1 MARPSKIDRLPEE
14 VREAIGDLRRQG
26 RTIDEI
32 LSHLRTLGVDDV
44 SRSGLGTHI
53 QRIDRIGARMRE
65 QRAIAVALADQIGDQ
80 PDKLAALNV
89 ELVHAAA
96 FKLATAEDD
105 EEGTHL
111 DVDDVATLS
120 ATLRNLAQARK
131 LEGDRL
137 VVAERRAADKAR
149 REAADRAGAAAKARG
164 LTPDTAAFI
173 REQILGV
180 T

>member
-1 MARPSKIDRLPEE
+1 M
-14 VREAIGDLRRQG
+14 IGDLRRQG

-96 FKLATAEDD
+96 FKLASAADA
-105 EEGTHL
+105 EEGADL

-173 REQILGV
+173 REQILGIA
-180 T
+180 

>member
-96 FKLATAEDD
+96 FKLASAAEVEAGAD
-105 EEGTHL
+105 L

-137 VVAERRAADKAR
+137 VVAEKRAADKAR